1 MNIRRQL
8 AVLAL
13 VGIVLG
19 FSMGGFASAQEKYN
33 ARLLTR
39 GGPNSEPAIK
49 IQLVIES
56 YTTGEEAWRLQQI
69 LEMGGFQ
76 PFIEAFR
83 ESIKGSVIFF
93 GTRGLKINIHVA
105 QVIPKENGRKILLF
119 TERQAWD
126 TDVLQRMDGRYPYLV
141 VELDVNNKG
150 KGEGRIYENAQIKLT
165 GNREARKA
173 IMEME
178 SFNSAPKSLFGVS
191 LVK

>member
-1 MNIRRQL
+1 MRRQF

-49 IQLVIES
+49 IQIS
-56 YTTGEEAWRLQQI
+56 IDGYTTGQEAFQLQQL
-69 LEMGGFQ
+69 LEQGGYD
-76 PFIEAFR
+76 PFITAFR
-83 ESIKGSVIFF
+83 ESNKGSVVFT
-93 GTRGLKINIHVA
+93 GTRGLKIVIHVA

-126 TDVLQRMDGRYPYLV
+126 VDVFQRMDGRYPYMV
-141 VELDVNNKG
+141 IELDVNNKG
-150 KGEGRIYENAQIKLT
+150 KGEGKIYENAQIRLT
-165 GNREARKA
+165 ADRETRTGT
-173 IMEME
+173 MEME
-178 SFNSAPKSLFGVS
+178 SYNSAPKSLFGVQ
-191 LVK
+191 LIK